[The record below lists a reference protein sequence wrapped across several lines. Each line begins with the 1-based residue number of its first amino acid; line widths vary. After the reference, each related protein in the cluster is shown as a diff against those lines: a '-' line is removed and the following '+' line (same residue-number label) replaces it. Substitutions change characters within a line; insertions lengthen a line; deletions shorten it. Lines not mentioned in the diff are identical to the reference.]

1 MQKKMEEERKKREKE
16 KQQWKEEH
24 RREEEA
30 WKELKD
36 GEKEWLKAEATANAD
51 SASTQVV
58 SPSDPKD
65 GKREDPNLN
74 KNLFGIMSGEG

>member
-1 MQKKMEEERKKREKE
+1 MEEERKKCEKE
-16 KQQWKEEH
+16 KQQQKEEH

-36 GEKEWLKAEATANAD
+36 GEKERRKAEATADAG
-51 SASTQVV
+51 SAPAQVV

-74 KNLFGIMSGEG
+74 KNLFWDYEWGRTG

>member
-16 KQQWKEEH
+16 KQQRKEEH

-30 WKELKD
+30 RKELED
-36 GEKEWLKAEATANAD
+36 GENERRKAEATTDAG
-51 SASTQVV
+51 SASAQVV

-65 GKREDPNLN
+65 GEREDPNLN
-74 KNLFGIMSGEG
+74 KNLFGI